1 MIRSAEYEI
10 CCSFPAAAAAAGGA
24 LEDLALDE
32 RPASCGATVEV
43 VGMAAES
50 DMLEVPDNRWSKT

>member
-10 CCSFPAAAAAAGGA
+10 CCSFPAAAAAGGA
-24 LEDLALDE
+24 LEDFALDE

-50 DMLEVPDNRWSKT
+50 DMLEVTDNRWLMT